1 MSFFFSSRRRH
12 TRFDCDWSSDV
23 CSSDLRRAGCRRCCQ
38 VGGML
43 RPDRGIE
50 RVYLHRAPVD
60 MRKQIDGLAI
70 LARDVI
76 QQDPLQGAMFAFI
89 NARRNKLKILVWE
102 RNGFI
107 LWYKRLERHRFH
119 WPRVGEAV
127 LTLSGV
133 ELNRLLDGYD
143 VWMKPHEALHFS
155 VLG

>member
-1 MSFFFSSRRRH
+1 
-12 TRFDCDWSSDV
+12 
-23 CSSDLRRAGCRRCCQ
+23 
-38 VGGML
+38 ML
-43 RPDRGIE
+43 RPDRDIE

-76 QQDPLQGAMFAFI
+76 QQDLMSGAMFAFI

-119 WPRVGEAV
+119 WPRVGGAV

-143 VWMKPHEALHFS
+143 VWMQSHEALHFS